1 MIFYVKGKAVGVTGG
16 RGWVKGTAAPRPP
29 SPVSPAK
36 FVF

>member
-16 RGWVKGTAAPRPP
+16 GGVKGTAAPRPP